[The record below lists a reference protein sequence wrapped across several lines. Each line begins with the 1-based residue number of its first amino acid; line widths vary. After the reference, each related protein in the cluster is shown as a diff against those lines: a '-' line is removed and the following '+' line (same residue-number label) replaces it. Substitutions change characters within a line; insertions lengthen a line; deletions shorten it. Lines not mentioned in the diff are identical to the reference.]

1 MIKMEEYVPMEMNF
15 EEHVQERAV
24 LVGLNADCF
33 TKEQTATDET
43 LEELEALLETA
54 GGFCTGKILQ
64 NRHTPDSHSF
74 IGEGKAQEVR
84 MLVEFTQSTMVVFDN
99 ELSPGNIRALEE
111 IIGVTVLDRSA
122 LILDIFAQRAK
133 TKEGR
138 LQVEL
143 AQYKYLL
150 PRLSGM
156 GLSLSRQ
163 GGGIGT
169 RGPGETKLESDRRH
183 IRERIDR
190 LQSELEQVR
199 QVRQVQRERRM
210 KNSVP
215 VVAIVGYT
223 NAGKSTLLNQ
233 LTGAGIPANNRLFDT
248 LDTTSRQLKVSDN
261 LDVILSDT
269 VGFIA
274 KLPHHLVDAF
284 RATLE
289 ELEYAD
295 LLLHVIDAS
304 DENKDEHI
312 EVVEHLITKLAKP
325 GVPVLRC
332 YNKADLV
339 SREEIPVGEDVVAIS
354 AKQGRGMENLLQ
366 QIERALGQARH
377 HVVLRLPYSMGGMVD
392 TLHSNAQVKNTEY
405 TAEGIEIETILDD
418 ILYGRMRD
426 YVIKEV

>member
-1 MIKMEEYVPMEMNF
+1 MEEILEFN
-15 EEHVQERAV
+15 VQERAV

-33 TKEQTATDET
+33 RKEQTASEES

-54 GGFCTGKILQ
+54 GGFCTAKILQ
-64 NRHTPDSHSF
+64 NRHTPDAHSF

-84 MLVEFTQSTMVVFDN
+84 MLIEATASTMAVFDN
-99 ELSPGNIRALEE
+99 ELSPGQIRALEE
-111 IIGVTVLDRSA
+111 ILGVTVLDRSA

-133 TKEGR
+133 TREGR

-143 AQYKYLL
+143 AQYQYLL

-156 GLSLSRQ
+156 GKSLSRQ

-183 IRERIDR
+183 IRERITR
-190 LQSELEQVR
+190 LQNELAQVR
-199 QVRQVQRERRM
+199 QVRSVQRERRM

-248 LDTTSRQLKVSDN
+248 LDTTSRQLTVSDN

-269 VGFIA
+269 VGFIS

-289 ELEYAD
+289 ELEFAD
-295 LLLHVIDAS
+295 LLLHVIDSA
-304 DENKDEHI
+304 DPNREEHI
-312 EVVEHLITKLAKP
+312 AVVDKLISQLAKP
-325 GVPVLRC
+325 GTPVLQC

-339 SREEIPVGEDVVAIS
+339 SREEIPVGQDVVAIS
-354 AKQGRGMENLLQ
+354 AAKGQGMDKLLSA
-366 QIERALGQARH
+366 IEKALDKGLH
-377 HVVLRLPYSMGGMVD
+377 HVVVTLPYSMGGMVE
-392 TLHSNAQVKNTEY
+392 TLHSGAQVKSVEY
-405 TAEGIEIETILDD
+405 TADGIEIETVVDE
-418 ILYGRMRD
+418 ILYGRLKD
-426 YVIKEV
+426 YVTKEC